1 MSAAIVE
8 EGQAAPVRGTGR
20 STAETCV
27 AIADGG
33 FAEELRDLEELL
45 RAEMPLA
52 REDVETVAG
61 DDEANV
67 VWIRERRRL
76 RQAIRDLPRSLRPLL
91 RRVRDVALA
100 LRLAEV
106 LREAII
112 RRALRCDGLYP
123 NDAAAT
129 PRRRRYTTVVRL
141 GLGRS
146 RVELT
151 AEGRR
156 KLYRDIDGSHA
167 WRQGVRHLLE
177 RTLAGV
183 HLVAT
188 SEEGNDGVVEH
199 AAKRPTAAR
208 SGRNIEAASYPH
220 TRLDDPP
227 AGWVI
232 DAIEQ
237 ALGDR
242 DHAEMGPATK
252 APVLL
257 VGCSPGLHARLR
269 HALPWVDLHDEPRA
283 GQSYPLIVCN
293 VLPPTSQAGAN
304 HHASAYHDEELPA
317 ARLGVHRW
325 RERVRAL
332 LEVLPGLL
340 LEGGEVRVLLP
351 LGVRDARGYV
361 EDLAMLDVL
370 KTPNTGPAWG
380 APVEVVELE
389 PAPWPFVGRA
399 RPRRVAVN
407 CTFTGGTADPVNGSR
422 AELAPTLKPRPAI
435 VRPMSPQAPSRP
447 QAYASSYERL
457 LSDDLLARACS
468 LSVVSR
474 ADART
479 VDALGERIA
488 DRIRTTSDLGEY
500 IPTVRDLLRLEPQEL
515 RALIAREPL
524 RLVRIPKTGGQGYRE
539 TLVPTLLRRLVG
551 QAIRHT
557 IEAHVEGRVPDCVRA
572 YRPGAVDAVPRAIL
586 DAAAAVRGGRRYFA
600 KLDFKD
606 FFDRVPHRLVR
617 EALAHYGFDASF
629 VAVVMA
635 VLSGAR
641 VLERGRDGSFQA
653 VERPA
658 GRGIG
663 QGLPE
668 APALANLIAHYLDA
682 KLGSNPRLTYLRWSD
697 DILIASGK
705 HHEVVGAVRT
715 IRRWCAR
722 WGLELKGV
730 SPTASDR
737 SLVNDIRRTRIPFLG
752 AEIDGN
758 GRVRMPAGKLEAQ
771 AEELHRKIGLL
782 AVGDVRAV
790 STYAGGG
797 TNAVDLDDIDAATD
811 AYIAYWRALDPRDA
825 HAAVQAL
832 KTIVAESPALRG
844 GTSASVTW
852 EAVLPA
858 THDEGPETTRAP
870 RAFSQRS
877 SSEPGHRG
885 PGPGAPTAPTGMGLR
900 PGRVREGGP
909 VSHRASVEVFHRG
922 RLGQPVGG
930 TESIRGVERQG
941 FSPDTPKRVGSTG
954 REESLSAYVDLITDS
969 KVGFDP
975 DHTDRID
982 DQADRGS
989 LSPGSSDL
997 EEHEVRLSVVPGAAH
1012 RHGAVVVRVSREG
1025 QPDEHHV
1032 GLGGRDAA
1040 LLDVVGRL
1048 AELLGQGHGRRLVA
1062 NLPGAAL
1069 PKLLVQRSRRVRS
1082 PLLYSRVL
1090 RLAEQARRAGVEI
1103 VLRGS
1108 SSAAP
1113 PTPAVA
1119 TPRVPK
1125 QRKREGLR

>member
-1 MSAAIVE
+1 MSAAVLE
-8 EGQAAPVRGTGR
+8 EGQVAPARGTDA
-20 STAETCV
+20 STAELCV
-27 AIADGG
+27 ASADGG
-33 FAEELRDLEELL
+33 LAEDLRELEELL

-52 REDVETVAG
+52 REGVETVAG

-76 RQAIRDLPRSLRPLL
+76 RQAIRDLPRSLRPQL
-91 RRVRDVALA
+91 RRVHDVALA

-106 LREAII
+106 VREAIL
-112 RRALRCDGLYP
+112 RRALRCDGLHP

-129 PRRRRYTTVVRL
+129 PRKRRYTTVLRL
-141 GLGRS
+141 DLGRS

-156 KLYRDIDGSHA
+156 RLYRDIDGSHA
-167 WRQGVRHLLE
+167 WREGVRHLLE
-177 RTLAGV
+177 RTLAGA

-199 AAKRPTAAR
+199 AAKRPTSAC

-232 DAIEQ
+232 DAIERTL
-237 ALGDR
+237 ADP
-242 DHAEMGPATK
+242 DHAEMGPTTTT
-252 APVLL
+252 PVLL
-257 VGCSPGLHARLR
+257 VGCSPGLHARLQ
-269 HALPWVDLHDEPRA
+269 HDLPWVDLHDEPRT
-283 GQSYPLIVCN
+283 GERYPLVVCN
-293 VLPPTSQAGAN
+293 VLPPTTQAGAN
-304 HHASAYHDEELPA
+304 HHASAYRDEELPA
-317 ARLGVHRW
+317 ARLGVRRW

-332 LEVLPGLL
+332 LEVLPSLL
-340 LEGGEVRVLLP
+340 LAGGEARVLLP
-351 LGVRDARGYV
+351 LGVRDTKGYV
-361 EDLAMLDVL
+361 EDLALIDAL
-370 KTPNTGPAWG
+370 RRPDTGLAWG

-407 CTFTGGTADPVNGSR
+407 CTFTGGTADPAGASR
-422 AELAPTLKPRPAI
+422 AELAPTLRPRPTSL
-435 VRPMSPQAPSRP
+435 RSMSPKAPSRP
-447 QAYASSYERL
+447 HAYASSYERL
-457 LSDDLLARACS
+457 VSDDLLARACS
-468 LSVVSR
+468 LSAVSR

-479 VDALGERIA
+479 VDALGGRIA
-488 DRIRTTSDLGEY
+488 DRIRTASDLREY
-500 IPTVRDLLRLEPQEL
+500 GTKLRDVLRLEPEEL
-515 RALIAREPL
+515 KTLLAREPL

-557 IEAHVEGRVPDCVRA
+557 IEVHVEGRLPDCVRA
-572 YRPGAVDAVPRAIL
+572 YRPRAVDAVPRAIL
-586 DAAAAVRGGRRYFA
+586 DAAAAVRGGKRYYA

-635 VLSGAR
+635 VLHGAR

-668 APALANLIAHYLDA
+668 APALANLVAHYVDQ
-682 KLGSNPRLTYLRWSD
+682 KLGTNPRVMYLRWSD
-697 DILIASGK
+697 DILIASAK
-705 HHEVVGAVRT
+705 RHEIVGAVRT

-730 SPTASDR
+730 SPEASDG
-737 SLVNDIRRTRIPFLG
+737 SPVNDIRRMRIPFLG
-752 AEIDGN
+752 AEIDFN
-758 GRVRMPAGKLEAQ
+758 GRVRMPAGKLQAQ
-771 AEELHRKIGLL
+771 AAELHRKIGLL

-790 STYAGGG
+790 SSYAGGG
-797 TNAVDLDDIDAATD
+797 TNALDLDDIYAATD
-811 AYIAYWRALDPRDA
+811 AYVAYWRALDPRDA
-825 HAAVQAL
+825 HAAEQAL

-870 RAFSQRS
+870 RAFLQCS
-877 SSEPGHRG
+877 SFSEPGHRG
-885 PGPGAPTAPTGMGLR
+885 PGPGAPTAPAGMGMR
-900 PGRVREGGP
+900 PGRDREGGP
-909 VSHRASVEVFHRG
+909 VSHRASVGVVHRG
-922 RLGQPVGG
+922 RGGRPVGG
-930 TESIRGVERQG
+930 TESSRGVERQG
-941 FSPDTPKRVGSTG
+941 FSPGTPTRGGSTG
-954 REESLSAYVDLITDS
+954 WEDTLSAYVDLITDS

-982 DQADRGS
+982 DQADRRS

-997 EEHEVRLSVVPGAAH
+997 EEYEVRLSVVPGAPW
-1012 RHGAVVVRVSREG
+1012 RRGAVVVRVTREG
-1025 QPDEHHV
+1025 HPDEHHV
-1032 GLGGRDAA
+1032 GLGGRDTA

-1048 AELLGQGHGRRLVA
+1048 AELLGPQHGRRLVA

-1090 RLAEQARRAGVEI
+1090 RLVEQARRAGVEV

-1113 PTPAVA
+1113 PPLIGAGPRRGRAV
-1119 TPRVPK
+1119 
-1125 QRKREGLR
+1125 QG